1 MSKIDD
7 LIRTLCPEGVKS
19 LDLGSLCRI
28 ETGKRDANESVENGE
43 FLFFTTARE
52 SSRIDSFRWDCEALL
67 VAGNANVGN
76 VKHYIGKFDAYQRTY
91 VLTEFLEG
99 MDAKYLYYA
108 LQNNLNFYLD
118 SNKNVAAMTYIVLG
132 TLKAFKVPIP
142 PQKIQKEIVS
152 ILDKFTQLEAELEA
166 ELEARK
172 TQYEVTRDR
181 LLDFSGDLSAHPMG
195 EMFVALCPEGIE
207 LHPLGK
213 FGEFVRG
220 SGLEKKDLL
229 TEGLPVV
236 HYGEV
241 HTHYGFW
248 TQKTKS
254 FISETKAKS
263 MKKAAPGDVVLVTT
277 SENEEDV
284 AKPLAW
290 LGTTDLNVGGESYI
304 FKSELDP
311 YFCAQMFLSH
321 GFKKQ
326 MRKHIS
332 GTKVKRISSSNLEK
346 VLVAVPPLAV
356 QRAIGENLKNLDSL
370 VTDIKYGLPAEIE
383 ARRKQY
389 EYYRNKL
396 LTFKEMDAA

>member
-28 ETGKRDANESVENGE
+28 ETGKRDANESVENGD

-91 VLTEFLEG
+91 VLTEFLQG
-99 MDAKYLYYA
+99 LNAKYLYYA

-142 PQKIQKEIVS
+142 PLEVQKEIVS

-172 TQYEVTRDR
+172 TQYEVMRDR

-195 EMFVALCPEGIE
+195 EMIRELRKEGVRYSK
-207 LHPLGK
+207 LG
-213 FGEFVRG
+213 
-220 SGLEKKDLL
+220 DLL
-229 TEGLPVV
+229 RRRKGIPITAGEMKLLDRGNAAVRIFAGGQTFVDVDSSLFEERRLVNEPGIIVKSRGNIAFAYWKTPFTHKGELWSYTARSSDIDLKFVYYFLQSRTEFFHDL
-236 HYGEV
+236 
-241 HTHYGFW
+241 
-248 TQKTKS
+248 
-254 FISETKAKS
+254 
-263 MKKAAPGDVVLVTT
+263 AAATSVKMPQLSVGD
-277 SENEEDV
+277 
-284 AKPLAW
+284 
-290 LGTTDLNVGGESYI
+290 TD
-304 FKSELDP
+304 D
-311 YFCAQMFLSH
+311 FL
-321 GFKKQ
+321 
-326 MRKHIS
+326 IP
-332 GTKVKRISSSNLEK
+332 
-346 VLVAVPPLAV
+346 VPPV
-356 QRAIGENLKNLDSL
+356 KIQMEIVSILDKL
-370 VTDIKYGLPAEIE
+370 DALMTDISHGLPAEIA

-396 LTFKEMDAA
+396 LTFKKMDAA